1 MIFECVGAQNDQ
13 FVPEAQDRENA
24 FELFM
29 RIMNDPQWLARCLP
43 FSCTMYRASLGAH
56 GPNLAATVVQTARAL
71 IADTV
76 TERGLDFSV
85 E

>member
-43 FSCTMYRASLGAH
+43 FSCTMCELLSGL
-56 GPNLAATVVQTARAL
+56 TARTSRRQL
-71 IADTV
+71 
-76 TERGLDFSV
+76 RKLRRH
-85 E
+85 